1 MFQKRSF
8 AKSGFYLNS
17 ALPSLTISLSFPNVP
32 LLHLKAA
39 VNAETVGAEV
49 QERIGSGRGGGP
61 NSGAGV
67 RSGGTGAPLVVC
79 LSTVRFVC
87 PLLAKIFKAALV
99 SSLK

>member
-17 ALPSLTISLSFPNVP
+17 AFPSLTISLSFPNVP

-49 QERIGSGRGGGP
+49 QERIGSGGRGGP

-87 PLLAKIFKAALV
+87 PLLAKIFKAAWV